1 MQLAGR
7 SNFIFFQEKIMNNQQ
22 KKKKDVDQQIAPNL
36 ASLQYYR
43 GQVEIVFGDKY
54 CFQTSKIVQR
64 LLLPSNCWQFK
75 RSAYSFA
82 PQVKWFPLIR
92 ISQLLHRW
100 GELNICNQP
109 HERKGGNMLIS
120 LCQLCRENQLYR
132 KNTITTLVRSP
143 FKLTCY

>member
-22 KKKKDVDQQIAPNL
+22 KKKSCRQLIAPNL

-43 GQVEIVFGDKY
+43 GQVVIFGDKY

-109 HERKGGNMLIS
+109 HERKGGNMSIS
-120 LCQLCRENQLYR
+120 LCQLSRGNQLYK
-132 KNTITTLVRSP
+132 KNTITSLCGTHSD
-143 FKLTCY
+143 